1 LAMKAY
7 LRNFGKGTL
16 TYIDHTL
23 KFYVEKGHFTKQRK
37 IIKEIPIVEIEDIAK
52 EKNELS
58 ITWKGTT
65 DRFVIEKIESIASI
79 YEEINKDL
87 EEHKKALEE
96 NIKALEEKSPAEQAQ
111 NNLANTLS
119 ASLEVV
125 DVLFD
130 VLRSLQGCVDWKR
143 MAKYAERSEKDFK
156 SLFNQETAISSME
169 FAPLLSAIKDHNTA
183 AISKEAYHLLKSLY
197 DYFHGLTDADAPI
210 AQVHPNF
217 QEVKRIVQ
225 SYYTLNDIILA
236 VIVKDEKIGEEIN
249 QLEIMLSNLSA
260 EANLALNIEEIVNTI
275 NKLRSEDANEKT
287 VGEFRAIVKNQLKT
301 LLAFELPKSLPV

>member
-79 YEEINKDL
+79 YEEINEDL
-87 EEHKKALEE
+87 EEHK
-96 NIKALEEKSPAEQAQ
+96 KALEEKSPAEQAQ

-125 DVLFD
+125 DALFD

-197 DYFHGLTDADAPI
+197 DYFHGLTDANASI

-275 NKLRSEDANEKT
+275 NKLRSENGNEKT

-301 LLAFELPKSLPV
+301 LLAFEPPKSLPV